1 MRVESHK
8 TWISTILGHVTAWRK
23 ARGWSRESAVQ
34 EIVSAHDR
42 VHGPQVTGI
51 RFDPPTTDVF
61 ERAKVNADRVFRWLD
76 DSSKDTNLLPV
87 NFMVSIL
94 EAMPMDARQ
103 HCLDELLRPLGLA
116 TRVIEVGSRDAVSP
130 VDLLRGMI
138 AENADA
144 QRAVAALL
152 DGATRL
158 ELVTAQRELSES
170 IEATKAARAVV
181 ESRLGGVEK

>member
-1 MRVESHK
+1 MRSESHRS
-8 TWISTILGHVTAWRK
+8 WISTILGHFTGWRQ
-23 ARGWSRESAVQ
+23 AMGWSRESAVQ
-34 EIVSAHDR
+34 EVVSAHER
-42 VHGPQVTGI
+42 IGGPVVTGI
-51 RFDPPTTDVF
+51 RFDPPTRDVF

-87 NFMVSIL
+87 NFMASLL
-94 EAMPMDARQ
+94 EAMPMDVRQ
-103 HCLDELLRPLGLA
+103 HCLDDLLRPLGLA
-116 TRVIEVGSRDAVSP
+116 TRVIDGVGVVDVSP

-152 DGATRL
+152 DGATRV

-170 IEATKAARAVV
+170 IEVTKAARDVV
-181 ESRLGGVEK
+181 ESRLEDFGQ